1 MNTLA
6 TVDTAWGALTD
17 MARSLLDDQD
27 RQRWALGEIFETVI
41 THYKEGSVKQF
52 CSDVAVKPKTF
63 YQYRQ
68 VFTFYPRDIWREYPL
83 ARYTQW
89 RDAMYRLQD
98 TPNGLQ
104 QALMLI
110 ALANDTNMRMK
121 DFYAE
126 LDAIAPKKST
136 RVEKLFD
143 KVVTVIAD
151 DERVT
156 FICDAVLTTGAMY
169 RIVVIEA

>member
-6 TVDTAWGALTD
+6 IDTAWESLTS
-17 MARSLLDDQD
+17 MARSLLD
-27 RQRWALGEIFETVI
+27 QRDHQSWALGEIVDTVQA
-41 THYKEGSVKQF
+41 HYGEHSILKFCESVK
-52 CSDVAVKPKTF
+52 AKPKTM

-68 VFTFYPRDIWREYPL
+68 VFKFYPRDIWKDYPL

-98 TPNGLQ
+98 TPNGLA

-126 LDAIAPKKST
+126 LDKVAPKKST
-136 RVEKLFD
+136 RVEPLFD

-151 DERVT
+151 DEHVT
-156 FICDAVLTTGAMY
+156 FVCDAALISGGIY
-169 RIVVIEA
+169 RIVVMEA